1 VGSAFTT
8 GLDGAL
14 DPCVRALQ
22 PGSDASLCCP
32 IVAQTLQDTL
42 AVAGTTGDAVAAV
55 FTQALAGA
63 PPASTRPAPRRPA
76 RPPRRR
82 PLRTPRRPRCLA
94 ESAAGPLLG
103 CQEVGG
109 GVAKLASYC

>member
-1 VGSAFTT
+1 MGSAFTT

-42 AVAGTTGDAVAAV
+42 SVAGTTGDAVAAV

-63 PPASTRPAPRRPA
+63 PRVTACQHAPRAAPAGAPAAAPAAADPAPTA
-76 RPPRRR
+76 V
-82 PLRTPRRPRCLA
+82 
-94 ESAAGPLLG
+94 SG
-103 CQEVGG
+103 
-109 GVAKLASYC
+109 